1 MFMNIMEIK
10 KNAHVTRE
18 IHRMEDVTWRGSI
31 ESSNQGTFTSV
42 LKKESGGGYVL
53 SLLSD
58 VFANEDPSSPNMLF
72 AHHNKQLIIEEVMM
86 MNSRDI
92 IRSGGK
98 RGLASWNYLVT
109 GFASEVNFTSD
120 LCFLRMVIPI
130 TDRLR
135 SHFIFDSDTLK
146 NDIKGG
152 IRGLLTISLQNK
164 KYHVYAVE
172 DNGEHYL
179 FVDSRQ
185 QIGVKEFDEACWTL
199 IIGLAFFNGQLWQQC
214 QYIFGYSSLEMDE
227 PIYMQ
232 YKQLRPSLISSYSIT
247 TSNPSSWVRNRDKT
261 ETVLKELSDKAL
273 HVSNEVLSNLCN
285 WVHTRD
291 EHKIAVLL
299 IIEAKSSSLLLMPA
313 AFAIV
318 LEGLATL
325 FEGWF
330 SEKTAPIQDKS
341 KAKLLV
347 QKMNLV
353 IDEFK
358 DDDSFE
364 VEVLKKKVDAINT
377 PTNRNRLTI
386 PFKLLN
392 IPLSEDDNLALNYRN
407 YLLHGNVGLLQH
419 DKKKI
424 VMKET
429 ELGLRLLTLSNAII
443 LKLVGYKGW
452 IVNHVKT
459 QEFGKV
465 INEPYM
471 RDIGTY
477 AGIEAEVQ
485 NKLPF
490 KLD

>member
-1 MFMNIMEIK
+1 MMEIK
-10 KNAHVTRE
+10 KNAHVTKGIRSL
-18 IHRMEDVTWRGSI
+18 EDVTWRGSV
-31 ESSNQGTFTSV
+31 ESLDQGTFTSI
-42 LKKESGGGYVL
+42 LKKQSGGGYVL

-72 AHHNKQLIIEEVMM
+72 THHNKQLIIEEVMM
-86 MNSRDI
+86 MNSRDV
-92 IRSGGK
+92 IRSGRK

-109 GFASEVNFTSD
+109 GFANEANFTSD

-152 IRGLLTISLQNK
+152 IRGLLTISLQNE
-164 KYHVYAVE
+164 KYHIYAVE
-172 DNGEHYL
+172 DDGEHYL
-179 FVDSRQ
+179 FIDSRQ
-185 QIGVKEFDEACWTL
+185 QICVKEFDEVCWTL
-199 IIGLAFFNGQLWQQC
+199 IIGLAFFNGQLWQQH
-214 QYIFGYSSLEMDE
+214 QYIFGYSSPEMDE

-232 YKQLRPSLISSYSIT
+232 YKQLRSSLISRYSIV
-247 TSNPSSWVRNRDKT
+247 TSNPSSWVRDGDKT
-261 ETVLKELSDKAL
+261 DAVLKELSDKAL
-273 HVSNEVLSNLCN
+273 RVSNEVLSNLCN
-285 WVHTRD
+285 WVHMRD

-330 SEKTAPIQDKS
+330 PEKTVPIRDKT

-364 VEVLKKKVDAINT
+364 VDVLKKKVDAINA

-392 IPLSEDDNLALNYRN
+392 IPLSDDDCRFRS
-407 YLLHGNVGLLQH
+407 
-419 DKKKI
+419 
-424 VMKET
+424 M
-429 ELGLRLLTLSNAII
+429 LTHFSDLC
-443 LKLVGYKGW
+443 
-452 IVNHVKT
+452 
-459 QEFGKV
+459 
-465 INEPYM
+465 
-471 RDIGTY
+471 
-477 AGIEAEVQ
+477 
-485 NKLPF
+485 
-490 KLD
+490 